1 MLLIMQNMTDKELK
15 KLKKYEILEIMLY
28 LKKELDEVKQ
38 KNEELKKQ
46 LNTLLEEKNSNTTIS
61 KENFEKI
68 MSAVDKIL
76 KDN

>member
-1 MLLIMQNMTDKELK
+1 MTDKEFK

-28 LKKELDEVKQ
+28 LKKELDEVKL
-38 KNEELKKQ
+38 KNEELQNQ
-46 LNTLLEEKNSNTTIS
+46 LNALLDEKNSNITLS

-76 KDN
+76 KDT